1 MFHLVYL
8 FNEKKRF
15 ANLGRGKTKRAK
27 RKGSGNTLDNLL
39 SY

>member
-1 MFHLVYL
+1 MFHLVFL
-8 FNEKKRF
+8 FNKKKKF

-27 RKGSGNTLDNLL
+27 KKGRNILDNLL